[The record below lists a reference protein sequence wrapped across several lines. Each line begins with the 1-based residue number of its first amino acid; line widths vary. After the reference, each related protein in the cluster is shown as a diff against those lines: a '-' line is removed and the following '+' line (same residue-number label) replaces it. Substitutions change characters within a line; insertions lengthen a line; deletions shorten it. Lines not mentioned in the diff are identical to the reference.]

1 MKYKI
6 VGNNNYEELN
16 ISQLES
22 ELLHRRGIN
31 DINKFLNVSKDNI
44 ENINNYDHMED
55 GYNLLKKHIHNVG
68 EEIGLL
74 VDCDT
79 DGYSSSATMYQYLKD
94 ICPGIQITYF
104 MHNGKEH
111 GLTDKN
117 ILKKIKNS
125 NIKLLIIPDAGSID
139 YIEHKELKEIGID
152 ILVLDHHEAKKY
164 SNDAVVINNQLSTKV
179 HNKNLSGVGVV
190 YKFCKYIDK
199 KINKN
204 FADKYLDL
212 VALGNIAD
220 VIDLR
225 ELETRYLVLQGLK
238 QINNQFL
245 IELINRNA
253 YEIDKKGI
261 NILSIG
267 WVIIPKINAVIRT
280 GTKQEK
286 TDLFRAFIGE
296 EETSERTYK
305 GKTTI
310 ETLQQKMSR
319 IATNKHNT
327 QNNKVK
333 KCQEEIENQITNIN
347 DKVLII
353 NGTGILDNTLTGLV
367 ANKLANK
374 YKRPILLLQKKK
386 DEEDIYGGSARNYN
400 GFAIQDFNEFC
411 TNSHLFS
418 MCEGHPNA
426 FGIKINKNNINNMKK
441 YANDKLKDVQ
451 LINDKVYVVDFA
463 FNMKDLK
470 KNSIV
475 KDIGLLKDVW
485 GNGIDEP
492 YFVIK
497 NVIISSKEIK
507 QYGTKK
513 NVVKFTV
520 HNINFIKEYASQDFY
535 DKITC
540 KPERGFKREKIL
552 TLEIL
557 GKFQINNYKNKI
569 QPQIAI
575 IDYNIIKAEKPE
587 DIF

>member
-1 MKYKI
+1 M
-6 VGNNNYEELN
+6 
-16 ISQLES
+16 
-22 ELLHRRGIN
+22 
-31 DINKFLNVSKDNI
+31 
-44 ENINNYDHMED
+44 
-55 GYNLLKKHIHNVG
+55 
-68 EEIGLL
+68 
-74 VDCDT
+74 
-79 DGYSSSATMYQYLKD
+79 
-94 ICPGIQITYF
+94 
-104 MHNGKEH
+104 
-111 GLTDKN
+111 
-117 ILKKIKNS
+117 
-125 NIKLLIIPDAGSID
+125 
-139 YIEHKELKEIGID
+139 
-152 ILVLDHHEAKKY
+152 
-164 SNDAVVINNQLSTKV
+164 
-179 HNKNLSGVGVV
+179 
-190 YKFCKYIDK
+190 
-199 KINKN
+199 
-204 FADKYLDL
+204 
-212 VALGNIAD
+212 
-220 VIDLR
+220 DLR
-225 ELETRYLVLQGLK
+225 ELETRYLVLQGLE

-245 IELINRNA
+245 IELINKNA

-267 WVIIPKINAVIRT
+267 WVIVPKINAVIRT

-286 TDLFRAFIGE
+286 TNLFRAFIGE
-296 EETSERTYK
+296 QKTSERTYK

-319 IATNKHNT
+319 IATNKHTT

-333 KCQEEIENQITNIN
+333 KCQEKIENQITNIN

-367 ANKLANK
+367 ANKLASK

-386 DEEDIYGGSARNYN
+386 DEEDMYGGSARNYN